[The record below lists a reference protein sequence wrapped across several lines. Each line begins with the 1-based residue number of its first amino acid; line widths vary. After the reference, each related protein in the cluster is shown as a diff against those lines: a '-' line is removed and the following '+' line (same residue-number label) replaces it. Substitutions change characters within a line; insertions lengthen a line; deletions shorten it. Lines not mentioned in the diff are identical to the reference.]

1 MNIKSGASTFLN
13 KLHPCEAS
21 RPALDFQDDWP
32 VPPEI
37 LTMDACNCIDIIA
50 RRLESLEA
58 QVTGQSQALVA
69 RYHLGYFPGR
79 RSPLGPTQHRK
90 LPSSSLTTAVA
101 EALIEFLEIAVSTLT
116 FAKPQK
122 PLVA

>member
-1 MNIKSGASTFLN
+1 MSINIGAYAFLN
-13 KLHPCEAS
+13 KLHPCEAF
-21 RPALDFQDDWP
+21 RQRLDFQYDWP

-90 LPSSSLTTAVA
+90 LPSSSLAMAAT

-116 FAKPQK
+116 FAKPPK